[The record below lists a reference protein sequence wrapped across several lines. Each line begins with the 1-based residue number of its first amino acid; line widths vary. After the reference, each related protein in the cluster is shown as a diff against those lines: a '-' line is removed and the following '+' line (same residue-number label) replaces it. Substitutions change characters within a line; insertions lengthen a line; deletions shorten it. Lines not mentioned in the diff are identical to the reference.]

1 MRFIEQLCPPA
12 LLYLIF
18 LVIQLGLDLSLG
30 LWITFA
36 IKLFVGF
43 AVVVLLD
50 TFCGIGLSPV
60 SWFLVAAPFV
70 MTALATAISMST
82 GFDEIIL
89 VQTSTEKFTGGDD
102 NAHDIYD
109 PPESSASVPLVAK
122 TDPHRSS

>member
-18 LVIQLGLDLSLG
+18 LVVQLGLDLSLG

-82 GFDEIIL
+82 GFDHVIL
-89 VQTSTEKFTGGDD
+89 LQTSKEKFTGGDD
-102 NAHDIYD
+102 NAHDMYD

-122 TDPHRSS
+122 TDPRRSS

>member
-18 LVIQLGLDLSLG
+18 LVVQLGLDLSLG

-82 GFDEIIL
+82 GFDQVIL
-89 VQTSTEKFTGGDD
+89 VHTTKEKFTGGDD

-122 TDPHRSS
+122 TDRHRSS